1 MCSRAAAQFLTG
13 EARRRDPTRD
23 LPLGA
28 KISPL
33 ARPPS
38 PLQSDDLKP
47 DAGIVEQL
55 KKGAYFYK
63 HDFGRA
69 KRGRRWVVLSNDG
82 MLLRWRS
89 VGTHEVVAPGDG
101 NSTARSSSPARSSG
115 GVSARLKKSASF
127 SRYTNCALSDV
138 SHIIYGPYTDTFAK
152 KTAGDRQDA
161 RWMCFSLV
169 MRESRTID
177 FAAELE
183 ESLLLWLLGLQ
194 QLIAYFSPQATSV
207 AERWTLPKLH
217 LQKLRLKVS
226 GESDRTGQGP
236 YDVVLSAVL
245 DAANDRVKGNDKA
258 TMLQA
263 AWRRRNVQAKFQ
275 TAVGE
280 MMEIDGLL
288 EELSE
293 RERDLA
299 KQQAATGLK
308 IETAMKLA
316 EQEEPPPSMPS
327 EKDMKDPKK
336 MQEYMLQMGE
346 YSARQQLKLSAI
358 EDDVKA
364 NQQVTA
370 EVNRVAAEKRQLKDM
385 HARLQ
390 FSLNDSQKE
399 TLSDA
404 DLARVQEIQKQLGV
418 TPRGGIYAAGVREVR
433 LFKEAQNTRLG
444 IIFHQSTP
452 EGSDVSSDYTP
463 RAAGGREIILP
474 VIKVL
479 DKSGIA
485 GACPDLKEGDQVLS
499 VNGQAAIS
507 NVQAVQMLR
516 DACGPVVLAVRDTT
530 LAASSGPAAPP
541 KLTGLKVL
549 NPQ

>member
-1 MCSRAAAQFLTG
+1 
-13 EARRRDPTRD
+13 
-23 LPLGA
+23 
-28 KISPL
+28 
-33 ARPPS
+33 
-38 PLQSDDLKP
+38 
-47 DAGIVEQL
+47 
-55 KKGAYFYK
+55 
-63 HDFGRA
+63 
-69 KRGRRWVVLSNDG
+69 
-82 MLLRWRS
+82 
-89 VGTHEVVAPGDG
+89 
-101 NSTARSSSPARSSG
+101 
-115 GVSARLKKSASF
+115 
-127 SRYTNCALSDV
+127 
-138 SHIIYGPYTDTFAK
+138 
-152 KTAGDRQDA
+152 
-161 RWMCFSLV
+161 
-169 MRESRTID
+169 
-177 FAAELE
+177 
-183 ESLLLWLLGLQ
+183 
-194 QLIAYFSPQATSV
+194 
-207 AERWTLPKLH
+207 
-217 LQKLRLKVS
+217 
-226 GESDRTGQGP
+226 
-236 YDVVLSAVL
+236 
-245 DAANDRVKGNDKA
+245 
-258 TMLQA
+258 
-263 AWRRRNVQAKFQ
+263 
-275 TAVGE
+275 
-280 MMEIDGLL
+280 
-288 EELSE
+288 
-293 RERDLA
+293 
-299 KQQAATGLK
+299 
-308 IETAMKLA
+308 
-316 EQEEPPPSMPS
+316 
-327 EKDMKDPKK
+327 
-336 MQEYMLQMGE
+336 MGE

-516 DACGPVVLAVRDTT
+516 EACGPVVLAVRDTKAP
-530 LAASSGPAAPP
+530 AASTSLNLSSGLRPINQ
-541 KLTGLKVL
+541 K
-549 NPQ
+549 

>member
-1 MCSRAAAQFLTG
+1 MSRAGPAAATHLAIPHSAQIPAAL
-13 EARRRDPTRD
+13 RR
-23 LPLGA
+23 LGHL
-28 KISPL
+28 SPL
-33 ARPPS
+33 ACA
-38 PLQSDDLKP
+38 LQSDDLKP

-336 MQEYMLQMGE
+336 MQEYMLQ
-346 YSARQQLKLSAI
+346 
-358 EDDVKA
+358 
-364 NQQVTA
+364 
-370 EVNRVAAEKRQLKDM
+370 
-385 HARLQ
+385 
-390 FSLNDSQKE
+390 
-399 TLSDA
+399 
-404 DLARVQEIQKQLGV
+404 
-418 TPRGGIYAAGVREVR
+418 
-433 LFKEAQNTRLG
+433 
-444 IIFHQSTP
+444 
-452 EGSDVSSDYTP
+452 
-463 RAAGGREIILP
+463 
-474 VIKVL
+474 
-479 DKSGIA
+479 
-485 GACPDLKEGDQVLS
+485 
-499 VNGQAAIS
+499 
-507 NVQAVQMLR
+507 VQAHER
-516 DACGPVVLAVRDTT
+516 CGAIP
-530 LAASSGPAAPP
+530 PAR
-541 KLTGLKVL
+541 
-549 NPQ
+549 NPL

>member
-1 MCSRAAAQFLTG
+1 M
-13 EARRRDPTRD
+13 
-23 LPLGA
+23 
-28 KISPL
+28 
-33 ARPPS
+33 
-38 PLQSDDLKP
+38 
-47 DAGIVEQL
+47 
-55 KKGAYFYK
+55 
-63 HDFGRA
+63 
-69 KRGRRWVVLSNDG
+69 
-82 MLLRWRS
+82 
-89 VGTHEVVAPGDG
+89 
-101 NSTARSSSPARSSG
+101 
-115 GVSARLKKSASF
+115 SARLKKSASF

-217 LQKLRLKVS
+217 LHQLRLKVS

-316 EQEEPPPSMPS
+316 EQEEPPSMPS

-336 MQEYMLQMGE
+336 MQEYMLQVQARVAAQSSGAQHSAQPSLTRALPPSCAQMGE

>member
-336 MQEYMLQMGE
+336 MQEYMLQVQ
-346 YSARQQLKLSAI
+346 ARERCGAVLRRATLGA
-358 EDDVKA
+358 
-364 NQQVTA
+364 
-370 EVNRVAAEKRQLKDM
+370 
-385 HARLQ
+385 
-390 FSLNDSQKE
+390 

-404 DLARVQEIQKQLGV
+404 LPPSLPRRRWASTAR
-418 TPRGGIYAAGVREVR
+418 
-433 LFKEAQNTRLG
+433 
-444 IIFHQSTP
+444 
-452 EGSDVSSDYTP
+452 
-463 RAAGGREIILP
+463 
-474 VIKVL
+474 
-479 DKSGIA
+479 
-485 GACPDLKEGDQVLS
+485 
-499 VNGQAAIS
+499 
-507 NVQAVQMLR
+507 
-516 DACGPVVLAVRDTT
+516 
-530 LAASSGPAAPP
+530 ASSSSSRRSR
-541 KLTGLKVL
+541 TT
-549 NPQ
+549 

>member
-1 MCSRAAAQFLTG
+1 MVPRRGANY
-13 EARRRDPTRD
+13 RRRHPPPRPTSRFPTRRKS
-23 LPLGA
+23 PPRPRRLGHL
-28 KISPL
+28 SPL
-33 ARPPS
+33 ACA
-38 PLQSDDLKP
+38 LQSDDLKP

-336 MQEYMLQMGE
+336 MQEYMLQV
-346 YSARQQLKLSAI
+346 SAI
-358 EDDVKA
+358 
-364 NQQVTA
+364 T
-370 EVNRVAAEKRQLKDM
+370 VA
-385 HARLQ
+385 Q
-390 FSLNDSQKE
+390 FIRATLRPA

-404 DLARVQEIQKQLGV
+404 LPPSLACRW
-418 TPRGGIYAAGVREVR
+418 A
-433 LFKEAQNTRLG
+433 
-444 IIFHQSTP
+444 STA
-452 EGSDVSSDYTP
+452 
-463 RAAGGREIILP
+463 R
-474 VIKVL
+474 
-479 DKSGIA
+479 
-485 GACPDLKEGDQVLS
+485 
-499 VNGQAAIS
+499 
-507 NVQAVQMLR
+507 
-516 DACGPVVLAVRDTT
+516 
-530 LAASSGPAAPP
+530 ASSSSSRRSR
-541 KLTGLKVL
+541 TT
-549 NPQ
+549 